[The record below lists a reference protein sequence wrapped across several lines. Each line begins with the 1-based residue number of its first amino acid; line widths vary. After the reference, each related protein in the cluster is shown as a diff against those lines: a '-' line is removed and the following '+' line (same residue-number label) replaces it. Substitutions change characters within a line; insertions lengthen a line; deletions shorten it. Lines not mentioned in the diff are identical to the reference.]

1 MCRYV
6 VSYLTKETFE
16 MFLVF
21 QKKAT
26 VNCSLLL
33 DGFQATTARF
43 RKAENS
49 TECYVFL
56 YRPIKVGTGFVLFV
70 VTAECFWFSRNLEIC
85 PLPACVRSPCR
96 TIRLSGRLTFGSLAA
111 LRRRQKTLSNV
122 CVTKPIK
129 NGCQKQYFFSYS
141 LNHAVKWLLNSLA
154 NF

>member
-6 VSYLTKETFE
+6 VSYLIKDTFE
-16 MFLVF
+16 TFLVF

-26 VNCSLLL
+26 VNYGLLL
-33 DGFQATTARF
+33 DDFQATTAQF
-43 RKAENS
+43 RKAENG
-49 TECYVFL
+49 TERYVFL
-56 YRPIKVGTGFVLFV
+56 YRPTKVGTSFVLFV
-70 VTAECFWFSRNLEIC
+70 VAAECFWFSRNSEIC
-85 PLPACVRSPCR
+85 PLPPCARTPCR

-141 LNHAVKWLLNSLA
+141 LNHAVK
-154 NF
+154 